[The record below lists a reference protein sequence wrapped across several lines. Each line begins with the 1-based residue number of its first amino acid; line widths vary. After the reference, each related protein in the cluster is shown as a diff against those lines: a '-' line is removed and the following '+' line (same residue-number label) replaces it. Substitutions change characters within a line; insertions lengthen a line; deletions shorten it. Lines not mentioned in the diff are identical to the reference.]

1 MRNYKLRIPGPCGQI
16 ETVINDP
23 AAFRRGIALI
33 AHPHPLHG
41 GSLDNKV
48 TATIAKTL
56 AANGYV
62 CVRPNFRGVGHS
74 AGEYAHG
81 DGEADDMQAV
91 WQFVSAKFNSV
102 PLLLAG
108 FSFGAYVQ
116 AKIAPRLP
124 AQRIILV
131 APAVNLFSFDALAA
145 STIVVHGERDELVPL
160 AAVKTWT
167 AAHAIPLE
175 VVAGAGHYFH
185 RHLSQL
191 ARALTQACQF

>member
-1 MRNYKLRIPGPCGQI
+1 MRNYRLRIPGPSGQI

-23 AAFRRGIALI
+23 AAGRRGIALI

-56 AANGYV
+56 ASNGHV
-62 CVRPNFRGVGHS
+62 CVRPNFRGVGNS

-81 DGEADDMQAV
+81 DGEAEDMLAV
-91 WQFVSAKFNSV
+91 WQFVSAKFSSA

-116 AKIAPRLP
+116 AKVAPQLP
-124 AQRIILV
+124 TQRMILV
-131 APAVNLFSFDALAA
+131 APAINLFSFDTLAA
-145 STIVVHGERDELVPL
+145 PAVVIHGEQDELVPL
-160 AAVKTWT
+160 SAVKTWT
-167 AAHAIPLE
+167 HAHAIPLK

-191 ARALTQACQF
+191 TRAVSQVCQS

>member
-1 MRNYKLRIPGPCGQI
+1 MRNYRLRIPGPSGPI

-23 AAFRRGIALI
+23 AAVRSGIALI

-56 AANGYV
+56 AAKGYV
-62 CVRPNFRGVGHS
+62 CVRPNFRGVGNS
-74 AGEYAHG
+74 AGEYAYG
-81 DGEADDMQAV
+81 DGEADDMLAV
-91 WQFVSAKFNSV
+91 WQFISAKFSSA

-116 AKIAPRLP
+116 AKVAPQLP
-124 AQRIILV
+124 AQRLILV
-131 APAVNLFSFDALAA
+131 APAINLFTFDALAA
-145 STIVVHGERDELVPL
+145 ATFVIHGEYDELVPL

-167 AAHAIPLE
+167 AAHAIPLA

-191 ARALTQACQF
+191 TRTLTQVCQF

>member
-1 MRNYKLRIPGPCGQI
+1 MRNYRLRIAGPSGQI

-23 AAFRRGIALI
+23 AAVRRGIALI

-41 GSLDNKV
+41 GSLDSKV

-62 CVRPNFRGVGHS
+62 CVRPNFRGVGNS

-81 DGEADDMQAV
+81 DGEAEDMRAV
-91 WQFVSAKFNSV
+91 WQFVSAKFSSA

-116 AKIAPRLP
+116 AKVAPQLP
-124 AQRIILV
+124 AQRMILV
-131 APAVNLFSFDALAA
+131 APAINLFGFDTLAA
-145 STIVVHGERDELVPL
+145 PAAVIHGEQDELVPL

-167 AAHAIPLE
+167 DAHVIPLE

-185 RHLSQL
+185 RHLSRL
-191 ARALTQACQF
+191 TRAVSQVCQS